1 MTMPSPPSASATP
14 PPAESPAAAKA
25 SAKTFAPA
33 GAAATPA
40 PGTTLPPIK
49 CLLVDDMQENLLAL
63 SALLRED
70 GLELLLARS
79 AAEALELLLVHDV
92 ALALLDVQMPE
103 TDGFELAELMRGM
116 ARTSHIPIV
125 FVTAGAREP
134 HRMFKG
140 YDAGAVDFLYK
151 PIDPQILRSKA
162 RVFFDLHRQKLQ
174 LAQKVKELSEALRL
188 NEMFI
193 AVLGH
198 DLRNPV
204 SAIASSAKLI
214 QKAAADPATTQ
225 RTAVRIESVA
235 RRMSNLIEDV
245 LDVSRVRVG
254 GGMPLHR
261 GPADLEETVRKVVQE
276 HEAASPQARIEVRT
290 SGDLRGAWDSER
302 LAQVASNLIG
312 NAIAHGQGDS
322 IHIELDGSR
331 DVVVTLTV
339 GNAGAIPD
347 DVLPTLFDPFHSGRS
362 GENGGGHRRGGLGLG
377 LFIVQQIVLA
387 HGGRVDVRSSADDGT
402 AFIVEVP
409 RH

>member
-1 MTMPSPPSASATP
+1 MSSNPLLPTMMSPRPVADRPS
-14 PPAESPAAAKA
+14 
-25 SAKTFAPA
+25 
-33 GAAATPA
+33 
-40 PGTTLPPIK
+40 IK
-49 CLLVDDMQENLLAL
+49 CLLVDDLEENLLAL

-70 GLELLLARS
+70 GVELLLARS

-116 ARTSHIPIV
+116 TRTRHIPIV
-125 FVTAGAREP
+125 FVTAGAREA

-151 PIDPQILRSKA
+151 PIDPLILRSKA
-162 RVFFDLHRQKLQ
+162 RVFFDLHRQKAQ

-188 NEMFI
+188 NEMFT

-204 SAIASSAKLI
+204 SAIASSAKLV
-214 QKAAADPATTQ
+214 QKAEGDPATAI
-225 RTAVRIESVA
+225 RTAQRIEAIA

-254 GGMPLHR
+254 GGLPIR
-261 GPADLEETVRKVVQE
+261 RVAADLGETVRKVVLE
-276 HEAASPQARIEVRT
+276 HEAASPQARIAVHP
-290 SGDLRGAWDSER
+290 SGNLAGEWDVDR

-312 NAIAHGQGDS
+312 NAIVHGQGD
-322 IHIELDGSR
+322 EVRVDLDGSR
-331 DVVVTLTV
+331 AGLVTLAV
-339 GNAGAIPD
+339 RNAGVIPEA
-347 DVLPTLFDPFHSGRS
+347 VLPSLFDPFHSGRAAA
-362 GENGGGHRRGGLGLG
+362 NRRGGLGLG

-387 HGGRVDVRSSADDGT
+387 HGGRVEVTSREPDGT
-402 AFIVEVP
+402 AFVVEMP
-409 RH
+409 RQ